1 MRFCRHPSNEQNHP
15 TTDAAVRDLVRSR
28 SLGEKVVPGTKRK
41 QVVKFV
47 LCERNLCEAE
57 IHVRLTRSRKKEVET
72 TDSRSSISASRNL
85 NSGATHGGRHAG
97 TRRLRQLL
105 REITASLMLLD
116 RDTTRPAHAG
126 VDGHH
131 TTVSPLFF
139 IAYPQTRVP
148 APSVLGPYADATG
161 A

>member
-72 TDSRSSISASRNL
+72 NGLTGLYFRRAELPVLSVVFVQA
-85 NSGATHGGRHAG
+85 
-97 TRRLRQLL
+97 TRRVE
-105 REITASLMLLD
+105 REEEFFANYGDSFRFPHGCQCHLCASTA
-116 RDTTRPAHAG
+116 A
-126 VDGHH
+126 V
-131 TTVSPLFF
+131 
-139 IAYPQTRVP
+139 
-148 APSVLGPYADATG
+148 
-161 A
+161 